1 MITVLSRLA
10 SIRLTLVG
18 MVALAIGAG
27 LSYDN
32 PAETSVWVLAAPLAL
47 LSLNLFAA
55 ILTNPRINRRP
66 GLFVFHVGLLL
77 ICVFAAIGRL
87 TLFEGRVEMSQ
98 GAVFDVQSVA
108 DVKQGP
114 WHNGRLDEVVFV
126 QGPWTVSYQ
135 PGLKRGPTRSHVS
148 VPDGRGGWREKVV
161 GDDKPLIIDGYRF
174 YTTFNKGFAV
184 IVSWIPI
191 DGEAMTG
198 TIHMPSYPLFDYKQ
212 DNRWT
217 TPGGNELK
225 LWLRVETGLNRDK
238 AWVLDGSKATGVLV
252 VNSGNERVELG
263 EGESMELPGG
273 RLRFE
278 QLSTWMGYKIFYD
291 PTLRWLFI
299 SAIVAVFGL
308 AYHYWRK
315 MAQQPWVPGDHRGEK
330 ESRS

>member
-1 MITVLSRLA
+1 MITVFSRLA

-66 GLFVFHVGLLL
+66 GLLIFHVGLLL
-77 ICVFAAIGRL
+77 ICVLAAIGRL

-98 GAVFDVQSVA
+98 GAVFDVQAVT
-108 DVKQGP
+108 DIKQGP
-114 WHNGRLDEVVFV
+114 WHRGRIGEVVFV
-126 QGPWTVSYQ
+126 QGPYTVSYQ

-148 VPDGRGGWREKVV
+148 LPDGRGGWREKVV
-161 GDDKPLIIDGYRF
+161 GDDKPLIINGYRF

-184 IVSWIPI
+184 IVSWLPAE
-191 DGEAMTG
+191 GEPMTG

-212 DNRWT
+212 SNQWT
-217 TPGGNELK
+217 TPGGGELK
-225 LWLRVETGLNRDK
+225 LWLRVNAGMDRDK
-238 AWVLDGSKATGVLV
+238 AWVLDGSKASGVLV
-252 VNSGNERVELG
+252 VKSGSERVELE
-263 EGESMELPGG
+263 EGESIAVDGG
-273 RLRFE
+273 HLRFE

-291 PTLRWLFI
+291 PTLFWLFI
-299 SAIVAVFGL
+299 ASVVAVLGL

-315 MAQQPWVPGDHRGEK
+315 MAQQPWVPGENRAEEGN
-330 ESRS
+330 RS